1 MAVMSLILSVWMIR
15 SFRAKWT
22 NWQDIL
28 RSFGMRYFLSVKRDT
43 KIQILSKKVSVFS
56 RFVMRQSGFL
66 RSIHSVRQRR
76 WITSKK
82 LL

>member
-1 MAVMSLILSVWMIR
+1 M
-15 SFRAKWT
+15 

-28 RSFGMRYFLSVKRDT
+28 KSFGMRYFLSVKRDM
-43 KIQILSKKVSVFS
+43 KIQILSKKARFFS
-56 RFVMRQSGFL
+56 GSVMRQSDFL
-66 RSIHSVRQRR
+66 KSIHSVRQQR

>member
-28 RSFGMRYFLSVKRDT
+28 KSFGMRYFLSVKRDM
-43 KIQILSKKVSVFS
+43 KIQILSKKARFFS
-56 RFVMRQSGFL
+56 GSVMRQSDFL
-66 RSIHSVRQRR
+66 KSIHSVRQQR